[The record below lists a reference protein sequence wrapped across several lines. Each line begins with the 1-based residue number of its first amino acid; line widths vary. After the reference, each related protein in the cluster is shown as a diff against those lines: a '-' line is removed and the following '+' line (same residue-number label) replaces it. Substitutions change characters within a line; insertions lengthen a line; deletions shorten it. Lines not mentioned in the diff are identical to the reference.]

1 MARPGLTCQRRRL
14 FGARGDGRLM
24 LIVQTSPAVEV
35 LMSSAGTLCQPG
47 LFFSP
52 EHHIVAYHC

>member
-24 LIVQTSPAVEV
+24 LIVQTNPAAEV
-35 LMSSAGTLCQPG
+35 LMPSAGILWQPG
-47 LFFSP
+47 LFFF
-52 EHHIVAYHC
+52 A